1 MKRRPY
7 VIMKIDTDKQMID
20 VLKRDLNAKVLTDA
34 PKFILCF
41 LDTPPPGY
49 TISGLSLASFT
60 IEFEDFQDLVQRL
73 FDLSLTHRVTQM
85 SRQYEYE
92 MMMLGKRE
100 FKTFDT
106 PVDGY
111 KFYLQRNDDGES
123 NITPD
128 FMEMLVEFR
137 ERVLKGDAHV

>member
-1 MKRRPY
+1 MKRSLS

-20 VLKRDLNAKVLTDA
+20 VLKRDLNAKVLTES

-49 TISGLSLASFT
+49 TISGLSLSAYT

-85 SRQYEYE
+85 SRQYDYE
-92 MMMLGKRE
+92 MMVLGKRE
-100 FKTFDT
+100 YRTLDT

-111 KFYLQRNDDGES
+111 KFYLQRNAEDGET
-123 NITPD
+123 NITAD
-128 FMEMLVEFR
+128 VVER
-137 ERVLKGDAHV
+137 LARILKEGEDA

>member
-1 MKRRPY
+1 
-7 VIMKIDTDKQMID
+7 MKIDTDKQMID
-20 VLKRDLNAKVLTDA
+20 VLKRDLNAKVLTDS

-41 LDTPPPGY
+41 LDTPPAGY

-85 SRQYEYE
+85 SRQYDYE
-92 MMMLGKRE
+92 MMVFGKRE
-100 FKTFDT
+100 YRTLDT

-111 KFYLQRNDDGES
+111 KFYLQHIAEDGES

-128 FMEMLVEFR
+128 FMETLVEFR

>member
-1 MKRRPY
+1 M
-7 VIMKIDTDKQMID
+7 IMKIDTDKQMID
-20 VLKRDLNAKVLTDA
+20 VLKRDLNAKVLTES

-49 TISGLSLASFT
+49 TISGLSLSAYT

-85 SRQYEYE
+85 SRQYDYE
-92 MMMLGKRE
+92 MMVLGKRE
-100 FKTFDT
+100 YRTLDT

-111 KFYLQRNDDGES
+111 KFYLQRNAEDGKT
-123 NITPD
+123 NITAD
-128 FMEMLVEFR
+128 VVER
-137 ERVLKGDAHV
+137 LARILKEGEDA

>member
-1 MKRRPY
+1 M
-7 VIMKIDTDKQMID
+7 IMKIDTDKQMID
-20 VLKRDLNAKVLTDA
+20 VLKRDLNAKVLTES

-49 TISGLSLASFT
+49 TISGLSLSAYT

-85 SRQYEYE
+85 SRQYDYE
-92 MMMLGKRE
+92 MMVLGKRE
-100 FKTFDT
+100 YRTLDT

-111 KFYLQRNDDGES
+111 KFYLQRNAEDGET
-123 NITPD
+123 NITAD
-128 FMEMLVEFR
+128 VVER
-137 ERVLKGDAHV
+137 LARILKEGEDA

>member
-1 MKRRPY
+1 MS

-20 VLKRDLNAKVLTDA
+20 VLKRDLNAKVLTDS

-49 TISGLSLASFT
+49 TLSGLSLAAFT

-85 SRQYEYE
+85 SRQYDYE
-92 MMMLGKRE
+92 MMVIGKRE
-100 FKTFDT
+100 YRTLDT

-111 KFYLQRNDDGES
+111 KFYLQRNAEDGES
-123 NITPD
+123 NITPE
-128 FMEMLVEFR
+128 FMETLVEFR

>member
-1 MKRRPY
+1 M
-7 VIMKIDTDKQMID
+7 MKINTDKQMID
-20 VLKRDLNAKVLTDA
+20 VLKRDLNAKVLA
-34 PKFILCF
+34 ESPHFILCF

-49 TISGLSLASFT
+49 TISGLSLSAYT

-85 SRQYEYE
+85 SREYDYE
-92 MMMLGKRE
+92 MLLLGSNSPRQYM
-100 FKTFDT
+100 TLDT
-106 PVDGY
+106 PVAGY
-111 KFYLQRNDDGES
+111 KFYLQHNEDDGES

-128 FMEMLVEFR
+128 FMETLVEFR

>member
-1 MKRRPY
+1 M
-7 VIMKIDTDKQMID
+7 IMKIDTDKHMIG
-20 VLKRDLNAKVLTDA
+20 VLKHDLDAKVLTDS

-60 IEFEDFQDLVQRL
+60 TEFEDFQDLVQRL

-85 SRQYEYE
+85 SRQYDYE
-92 MMMLGKRE
+92 MMVFGKRE
-100 FKTFDT
+100 YRTLDT

-111 KFYLQRNDDGES
+111 KFYLQRNAEDGES
-123 NITPD
+123 NITPE
-128 FMEMLVEFR
+128 FMETLVEFR